1 MDLLVS
7 FIPRPTILFL
17 YTKTQPTGVSPR
29 SSALRAYSSVSF
41 RPGGHLFGWCAN
53 TISNACS
60 IKQELSAVAYSIPGL
75 SALHIYFTVFRRFD
89 TELMLKRQLGCNLI
103 GSAVSEVFLLFL
115 FSYSLCMSAEYHR
128 KVTQK
133 NISRPRSWKGN
144 ATLGKAVAKHY
155 Q

>member
-41 RPGGHLFGWCAN
+41 RPGRHLFGWSAN

-75 SALHIYFTVFRRFD
+75 SALHIYFSVQAIRCRVDVEAPVRLQFD
-89 TELMLKRQLGCNLI
+89 RICSIRGFP
-103 GSAVSEVFLLFL
+103 SVPFLLFP
-115 FSYSLCMSAEYHR
+115 
-128 KVTQK
+128 V
-133 NISRPRSWKGN
+133 
-144 ATLGKAVAKHY
+144 
-155 Q
+155 